1 MTEEDADFGADGSR
15 QEILRCTPLIA
26 SELRRD
32 HSSACEASS
41 EASYHLTIAKQ
52 METC

>member
-1 MTEEDADFGADGSR
+1 MTEEDADFGADGPR
-15 QEILRCTPLIA
+15 QEILRCPPLIA

-32 HSSACEASS
+32 SSACEASS